1 MRGGK
6 REGSG
11 RKPKADEVKLIETL
25 DNKIDRSFVF
35 DKLRSLIEK
44 GNMRAIEV
52 YLGYRFGKPK
62 ESMDMSLID
71 QEPITFIL
79 PKDFN

>member
-11 RKPKADEVKLIETL
+11 RKPKADEIKLIETL

-52 YLGYRFGKPK
+52 YFGYRFGKPREK
-62 ESMDMSLID
+62 VEMSLSET
-71 QEPITFIL
+71 EPITFIL
-79 PKDFN
+79 PKDFK